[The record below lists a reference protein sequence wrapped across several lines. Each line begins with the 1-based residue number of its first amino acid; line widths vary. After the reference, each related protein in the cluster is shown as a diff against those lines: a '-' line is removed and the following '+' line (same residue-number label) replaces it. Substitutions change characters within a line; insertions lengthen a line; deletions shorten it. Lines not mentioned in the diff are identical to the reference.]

1 LPDATGNDHAGAA
14 RFPPTRASGVEQM
27 SPDSMNAQIQAYG
40 FVGHTVVPRGDFI
53 EAVLDVPGIRFA
65 GRTVGSCVA
74 VVAAECASLELL
86 QDEILPE
93 VAAAGATHVSWTTT
107 TSAAKTKVPR
117 WGRPPKAARTVCG
130 SLIRVRTTQS
140 DETLAGLQEI
150 FDHLNSPDRESEG
163 YSAGAMRVFGAG
175 ADVLLD
181 LGAPDELSLIE
192 QLLALGGLPSVTG
205 YDVIV
210 ARWAENARWGD
221 D

>member
-1 LPDATGNDHAGAA
+1 
-14 RFPPTRASGVEQM
+14 M
-27 SPDSMNAQIQAYG
+27 
-40 FVGHTVVPRGDFI
+40 
-53 EAVLDVPGIRFA
+53 
-65 GRTVGSCVA
+65 
-74 VVAAECASLELL
+74 
-86 QDEILPE
+86 
-93 VAAAGATHVSWTTT
+93 
-107 TSAAKTKVPR
+107 
-117 WGRPPKAARTVCG
+117 
-130 SLIRVRTTQS
+130 IRVRTTQS
-140 DETLAGLQEI
+140 DEALAGLQEI